1 MAGTTDSV
9 TTLSCRPPDDVGGA
23 CVTPSCCRLDLGPL
37 HPAWRF
43 RNPLSHA
50 STALAVWPHS
60 FCPHMLNLAAWCAKL
75 ASTSLTRPAC
85 RPLCP
90 GPAKSRG
97 FSAQGP
103 SMRRGRVVW
112 RASLNN
118 VLVRAAVLSRL
129 HAAPASKARS
139 PVCRPW
145 GPAGACFN
153 RAPAHMRAQAPKRGL
168 LLYFDTPRG
177 CSQGRAASTPAPAV
191 SIPRLP
197 QEEAPLNLCPFPR
210 ALGYCIILTPQDGDR
225 VDGVRNGYLPH
236 TQMVLPTN

>member
-1 MAGTTDSV
+1 MSPQVVADLISAPCI
-9 TTLSCRPPDDVGGA
+9 LPGGFA
-23 CVTPSCCRLDLGPL
+23 TPCLTPALHLLCGP
-37 HPAWRF
+37 
-43 RNPLSHA
+43 
-50 STALAVWPHS
+50 TV
-60 FCPHMLNLAAWCAKL
+60 FCPHMLNLAAWYAKL

-90 GPAKSRG
+90 GPPKSRG

-129 HAAPASKARS
+129 HAAPASKAWS

-236 TQMVLPTN
+236 TQMILPTN